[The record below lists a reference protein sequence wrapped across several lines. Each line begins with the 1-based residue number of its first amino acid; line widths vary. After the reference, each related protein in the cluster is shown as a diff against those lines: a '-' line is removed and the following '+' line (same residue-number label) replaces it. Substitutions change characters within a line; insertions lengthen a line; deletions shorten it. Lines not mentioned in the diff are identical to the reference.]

1 MGSLTS
7 QSSNTSLG
15 SPLRSFHSDISS
27 IETYS
32 LASLITMIEHYQN
45 AHMVFIEFEN
55 LSCACSLLPKQ
66 SILIEQLLALHPQ
79 FDRRPYFL
87 LEQSCRAYFTYLQL
101 SYTNT
106 YGNVNEEK
114 SNNNNNDAPNILVT
128 LCLLN
133 VLVRYPQQLRS
144 IVEIILVNM
153 TTVAWKHLIPELFS
167 RLNHRDSFVRDYVR
181 NFLIGITKDFSQ
193 LILYSV
199 ILGITDDSKMR

>member
-1 MGSLTS
+1 
-7 QSSNTSLG
+7 
-15 SPLRSFHSDISS
+15 
-27 IETYS
+27 
-32 LASLITMIEHYQN
+32 
-45 AHMVFIEFEN
+45 
-55 LSCACSLLPKQ
+55 
-66 SILIEQLLALHPQ
+66 
-79 FDRRPYFL
+79 
-87 LEQSCRAYFTYLQL
+87 
-101 SYTNT
+101 
-106 YGNVNEEK
+106 NVNEEK